1 MNVFAVLVFLFRLSL
16 LLLPSFHLCC
26 YCLDRCVA
34 TTTVAVAVS
43 KLFNFVVVM
52 TFTYPDFPTRENTLM
67 TPKYCKLRIEMNEGF
82 DGDGLIFKR
91 ICVGKYRRPDFV
103 H

>member
-52 TFTYPDFPTRENTLM
+52 TFTYPDFPTREYTLM
-67 TPKYCKLRIEMNEGF
+67 TPKYCKLRIEMNEGLTVMDSLLRGF
-82 DGDGLIFKR
+82 A
-91 ICVGKYRRPDFV
+91 
-103 H
+103 